1 MLGLGAAASARY
13 APPLSRAAN
22 TKWDDAADLLL
33 SQLVAAQAGRDKYDW
48 EAIASEVRLAG
59 ARRRAPGAARAAPA
73 PVAPH
78 PHRAAYSRPRRPP
91 PNDAHLT
98 PARTAP
104 TRPDRAAPWCADAGA
119 GFYLHGNA
127 VLQPQTR

>member
-59 ARRRAPGAARAAPA
+59 AAPSSSWRCARRAGPSCAVSA
-73 PVAPH
+73 
-78 PHRAAYSRPRRPP
+78 PRR
-91 PNDAHLT
+91 L
-98 PARTAP
+98 
-104 TRPDRAAPWCADAGA
+104 
-119 GFYLHGNA
+119 
-127 VLQPQTR
+127 

>member
-48 EAIASEVRLAG
+48 EAIASEVRLAAPSSSWRC
-59 ARRRAPGAARAAPA
+59 ARRAGPRCAASA
-73 PVAPH
+73 
-78 PHRAAYSRPRRPP
+78 PRR
-91 PNDAHLT
+91 L
-98 PARTAP
+98 
-104 TRPDRAAPWCADAGA
+104 
-119 GFYLHGNA
+119 
-127 VLQPQTR
+127 